1 MIVVNAWSMSKI
13 IANSLF
19 NQKKSLTG
27 FVHSVFV
34 RTVNINF
41 VSCPVGITQFS
52 NGNSPYNIL
61 LPPEHNLSFDHLLTQ
76 NTKVT
81 LYAGVLQFSDKII
94 VNLNNALLWNPAYTK
109 QKGVIITQN
118 ILNHFIQ
125 IVSNVPETILFFAL
139 TDSYYQ
145 VPGRISTS
153 HVVINRVHQFRI
165 AVQNHNNDMINTS
178 IELLIGCGNG
188 LTPLGDDFICGFLVT
203 LLYAQKASTI
213 STVLSSLIN
222 KISQYLARYYKK
234 TTWVSQMMI
243 SAAINGWIN
252 EHTMEIITMIFSGQQ
267 IEQNNILKVIAI
279 GHTSGIAMLAG
290 IYDALFII
298 YRDQN
303 TQLNTIKDNELE

>member
-1 MIVVNAWSMSKI
+1 MIVVNALSISEVV
-13 IANSLF
+13 ANLLL
-19 NQKKSLTG
+19 NHKKSIIG
-27 FVHSVFV
+27 FVHSVFA
-34 RTVNINF
+34 RTVNVNF

-52 NGNSPYNIL
+52 NGNGPYNIL
-61 LPPEHNLSFDHLLTQ
+61 LSPEHNLSFNHLLTQ
-76 NTKVT
+76 NTKVI

-94 VNLNNALLWNPAYTK
+94 VNLNNALLWNPASTK
-109 QKGVIITQN
+109 QKSVIITQN

-125 IVSNVPETILFFAL
+125 IIVANLPETMLFFAI

-145 VPGRISTS
+145 APGQISTS

-222 KISQYLARYYKK
+222 KISQNLARYYKK
-234 TTWVSQMMI
+234 TTWASQIMI
-243 SAAINGWIN
+243 SAAINGWMN

-267 IEQNNILKVIAI
+267 IKQDNVLKVIGI
-279 GHTSGIAMLAG
+279 GHTSGMAMLAG

-303 TQLNTIKDNELE
+303 IGYYDK

>member
-13 IANSLF
+13 IANSF

-94 VNLNNALLWNPAYTK
+94 VNLNNALLWNPVYTK

-178 IELLIGCGNG
+178 IKLLIGCGNG

-222 KISQYLARYYKK
+222 KISQNLARYYKK
-234 TTWVSQMMI
+234 TTWASQIMI
-243 SAAINGWIN
+243 SAAINGWMN

-303 TQLNTIKDNELE
+303 TQLNTIKGNELE